1 MRGRWGIGKERRR
14 TACSDPE
21 RWMEGKKGGEAM
33 GRETHHPWTALQA
46 RRLSLQYTDARTL
59 LPCNITVH
67 TLKTQRGVPCQL
79 EESSGLWCGVWYILG
94 YYLTEL

>member
-1 MRGRWGIGKERRR
+1 
-14 TACSDPE
+14 
-21 RWMEGKKGGEAM
+21 M